1 MEANKQKEIL
11 SITGMTCAN
20 CALGIKKHLD
30 KKGVQQA
37 QVNFATNEAIFNRDK
52 NYNTKDVISLIN
64 ELGYKAKKM
73 EDEIE
78 DSGLSS
84 IEKKFFFTLI
94 FTLPLFSHMFLP
106 KESFLQNAFVQ
117 FFLCLPVFFVGV
129 WHFGKSAFSSLKTGL
144 PNMDVLIL
152 MGSSAAFFYSIYGWL
167 INYGTPEVHHYLF
180 FETTATII
188 TLVLLGNVLEQ
199 RSVKQTTTAIRELSE
214 IKTGLAK
221 REVNGEIE
229 DVPFNEINV
238 NDILIVNTGDKIPVD
253 GKVVWGSAL
262 IDESMLTGESIP
274 VTKELEETVI
284 GGTIVKSGSIK
295 MKATSVGDDT
305 LLSQI
310 IELVKNAEDNKP
322 DIQSLGDKV
331 SGIFVPIVLLIAIL
345 TFFISH
351 YVFGVLLTDAFLRS
365 IAVLV
370 ISCPC
375 AMGLATPTAVM
386 VGIGRAA
393 KKGILLKGGGTLEKL
408 ASVKSIVFDKTG
420 TLTTGEFSI
429 KQIKVVEGEEMFVKS
444 IIYNLEKHSSHP
456 IAQSLVN
463 GLQEEAQSLEFEK
476 IKEEKGIGISAIYK
490 GDKFQIGSG
499 RLLKENNNEHD
510 LYLLKNNKIIAFI
523 DIEDELKKDAKTVI
537 EKVKAL
543 GIAPILLSGDK
554 ARKCEDLNEKL
565 NFSKVYAEQ
574 LPNEKLEKI
583 KQLVNKNPTAMFGDG
598 INDAP
603 ALAQSTVGISISNA
617 TQVAI
622 QSADVILLNKNELS
636 QLPKALQVARHTLL
650 TIKQNLFWAFAY
662 NIVAIPIAAMGFL
675 NPMWGALFMAFSD
688 VIVIGN
694 SIRLKYKKIF

>member
-30 KKGVQQA
+30 KKGIQQA
-37 QVNFATNEAIFNRDK
+37 QVNFATSEAIFNRDK

-73 EDEIE
+73 EDKIE
-78 DSGLSS
+78 DSGISS

-106 KESFLQNAFVQ
+106 EESFLQNVFVQ

-129 WHFGKSAFSSLKTGL
+129 WHFGKSAYSSLKTGL

-274 VTKELEETVI
+274 VTKELEEMVI

-331 SGIFVPIVLLIAIL
+331 SGIFVPVVLLIAIL
-345 TFFISH
+345 TYFVSH
-351 YVFGVLLTDAFLRS
+351 YAFGVLVTDAFLRS

-393 KKGILLKGGGTLEKL
+393 KQGILLKGGGTLEKL
-408 ASVKSIVFDKTG
+408 ASVKNIVFDKTG
-420 TLTTGEFSI
+420 TLTTGEFAI
-429 KQIKVVEGEEMFVKS
+429 KQIKVIEGEEMFVKS
-444 IIYNLEKHSSHP
+444 VIYNLEKHSSHP

-490 GDKFQIGSG
+490 GDKYQIGSG

>member
-1 MEANKQKEIL
+1 MEVNKQKEIL
-11 SITGMTCAN
+11 AIQGMTCAN
-20 CALGIKKHLD
+20 CALGIKKHLG
-30 KKGVQQA
+30 KKGIQQV
-37 QVNFATNEAIFNRDK
+37 QVNFATSEATFNKDR

-64 ELGYKAKKM
+64 KLGYKANM
-73 EDEIE
+73 ITDEVE
-78 DSGLSS
+78 SPGLSS

-106 KESFLQNAFVQ
+106 KENFLQNEFVQ

-129 WHFGKSAFSSLKTGL
+129 WHFGKSAYSSLKTGL

-152 MGSSAAFFYSIYGWL
+152 MGSSAAFFYSIYGWVL
-167 INYGTPEVHHYLF
+167 FYGTEQSHHYLF

-188 TLVLLGNVLEQ
+188 TLVLLGNVLEH

-229 DVPFNEINV
+229 ETAFDEIKV
-238 NDILIVNTGDKIPVD
+238 NDILIVNMGDKIPVD
-253 GKVVWGSAL
+253 GKVVWGTAL

-274 VTKELEETVI
+274 VTKELDETVI

-295 MKATSVGDDT
+295 MRATSVGDDT

-463 GLQEEAQSLEFEK
+463 GLQEEAKSLEFEK

-490 GDKFQIGSG
+490 GDKYQIGSG
-499 RLLKENNNEHD
+499 RLLKENNNEYD
-510 LYLLKNNKIIAFI
+510 LYLLKNNKVIAFI

-537 EKVKAL
+537 EKVREI
-543 GIAPILLSGDK
+543 GIQPILLSGDK
-554 ARKCEDLNEKL
+554 AKKCADLSEKL
-565 NFSKVYAEQ
+565 NFLEVYSEQ

-603 ALAQSTVGISISNA
+603 ALAQATVGISISNA

>member
-1 MEANKQKEIL
+1 MEVNKQKEIL
-11 SITGMTCAN
+11 AIQGMTCAN
-20 CALGIKKHLD
+20 CALGIKKHLG
-30 KKGVQQA
+30 KKGIQQV
-37 QVNFATNEAIFNRDK
+37 QVNFATSEATFNKDR

-64 ELGYKAKKM
+64 KLGYKANM
-73 EDEIE
+73 ITDEVE
-78 DSGLSS
+78 SRGLSS

-106 KESFLQNAFVQ
+106 KENFLQNEFVQ

-129 WHFGKSAFSSLKTGL
+129 WHFGKSAYSSLKTGL

-152 MGSSAAFFYSIYGWL
+152 MGSSAAFFYSIYGWVL
-167 INYGTPEVHHYLF
+167 FYGTEQSHHYLF

-188 TLVLLGNVLEQ
+188 TLVLLGNVLEH

-229 DVPFNEINV
+229 ETAFDEIKV
-238 NDILIVNTGDKIPVD
+238 NDILIVNMGDKIPVD
-253 GKVVWGSAL
+253 GKVVWGTAL

-274 VTKELEETVI
+274 VTKELDETVI

-295 MKATSVGDDT
+295 MRATSVGDDT

-463 GLQEEAQSLEFEK
+463 GLQEEAKSLEFEK

-490 GDKFQIGSG
+490 GDKYQIGSG
-499 RLLKENNNEHD
+499 RLLKENNNEYD
-510 LYLLKNNKIIAFI
+510 LYLLKNNKVIAFI

-537 EKVKAL
+537 EKVREI
-543 GIAPILLSGDK
+543 GIQPILLSGDK
-554 ARKCEDLNEKL
+554 AKKCADLSEKL
-565 NFSKVYAEQ
+565 NFLEVYSEQ

-603 ALAQSTVGISISNA
+603 ALAQATVGISISNA

>member
-1 MEANKQKEIL
+1 
-11 SITGMTCAN
+11 
-20 CALGIKKHLD
+20 GIKKHLD
-30 KKGVQQA
+30 KNGVKNVN
-37 QVNFATNEAIFNRDK
+37 VNFATNEASFSEDNQHNSK
-52 NYNTKDVISLIN
+52 EVIKLIDS
-64 ELGYKAKKM
+64 LGYKARNQA
-73 EDEIE
+73 DEIE
-78 DSGLSS
+78 SFRISS

-94 FTLPLFSHMFLP
+94 FTLPLFSHMFLS
-106 KESFLQNAFVQ
+106 KDSILQEPLLQ
-117 FFLCLPVFFVGV
+117 FILCLPVFFVGV
-129 WHFGKSAFSSLKTGL
+129 LHFGKSALSSLKTGL

-152 MGSSAAFFYSIYGWL
+152 MGSSAAFFYSVYGWFL
-167 INYGTPEVHHYLF
+167 HFGTEQSHHYLF

-188 TLVLLGNVLEQ
+188 TLVLLGNVLEH
-199 RSVKQTTTAIRELSE
+199 RSVKQTTTAIRELAA

-221 REVNGEIE
+221 REVNGDME
-229 DVPFNEINV
+229 DVPFDEINV
-238 NDILIVNTGDKIPVD
+238 NDILIVNMGDKIPVD

-262 IDESMLTGESIP
+262 VDESMLTGESIP
-274 VTKELEETVI
+274 VEKEIEEDLI
-284 GGTIVKSGSIK
+284 GGTILKSGSIK
-295 MKATSVGDDT
+295 MRATSVGDDT

-331 SGIFVPIVLLIAIL
+331 SGIFVPVVLLISIC
-345 TFFISH
+345 TFFVSH
-351 YVFGVLLTDAFLRS
+351 YAFTISVTDSFLRA

-429 KQIKVVEGEEMFVKS
+429 KKIEVLEGEKDFVKS

-456 IAQSLVN
+456 IAVSLVN
-463 GLQEEAQSLEFEK
+463 NLKEVAIPLELLE
-476 IKEEKGIGISAIYK
+476 IKEEKGIGISAIFQNDNY
-490 GDKFQIGSG
+490 QIGSS
-499 RLLKENNNEHD
+499 RLLTEENNEHD
-510 LYLLKNNKIIAFI
+510 LYLLENNKIIAFI
-523 DIEDELKKDAKTVI
+523 DIEDELKKDAQKVM
-537 EKVKAL
+537 EKIKEI
-543 GIAPILLSGDK
+543 GISPILLSGDK
-554 ARKCEDLNEKL
+554 LKKCEEINEKL
-565 NFSKVYAEQ
+565 NFSEVFSEQ

-583 KQLVNKNPTAMFGDG
+583 KQLVNKTPTAMFGDG

-603 ALAQSTVGISISNA
+603 ALAQSTVGISIGNA

-636 QLPKALQVARHTLL
+636 QLPKALQVAKHTLL

>member
-1 MEANKQKEIL
+1 MEVNKQKEIL
-11 SITGMTCAN
+11 AIQGMTCAN
-20 CALGIKKHLD
+20 CALGIKKHLG
-30 KKGVQQA
+30 KKGVQQV
-37 QVNFATNEAIFNRDK
+37 QVNFATSEATFNKDR

-64 ELGYKAKKM
+64 KLGYKANM
-73 EDEIE
+73 ITDEVE
-78 DSGLSS
+78 SPGLSS

-106 KESFLQNAFVQ
+106 KENFLQNAFVQ

-129 WHFGKSAFSSLKTGL
+129 WHFGKSAYSSLKTGL

-152 MGSSAAFFYSIYGWL
+152 MGSSAAFFYSIYGWDL
-167 INYGTPEVHHYLF
+167 FYGTEQSHHYLF

-188 TLVLLGNVLEQ
+188 TLVLLGNVLEH

-229 DVPFNEINV
+229 ETAFDEIKV
-238 NDILIVNTGDKIPVD
+238 NDILIVNMGDKIPVD
-253 GKVVWGSAL
+253 GKVVWGTAL

-274 VTKELEETVI
+274 VTKELDETVI

-295 MKATSVGDDT
+295 MRATSVGDDT

-463 GLQEEAQSLEFEK
+463 GLQEEAKSLEFEK

-490 GDKFQIGSG
+490 GDKYQIGSG
-499 RLLKENNNEHD
+499 RLLKENNNEYD
-510 LYLLKNNKIIAFI
+510 LYLLKNNKVIAFI

-537 EKVKAL
+537 EKVREI
-543 GIAPILLSGDK
+543 GIQPILLSGDK
-554 ARKCEDLNEKL
+554 AKKCADLSEKL
-565 NFSKVYAEQ
+565 NFLEVYSEQ

-603 ALAQSTVGISISNA
+603 ALAQATVGISISNA

>member
-30 KKGVQQA
+30 KKGIQQA
-37 QVNFATNEAIFNRDK
+37 QVNFATSEAIFNRDK

-73 EDEIE
+73 EDKIE
-78 DSGLSS
+78 DSGISS

-106 KESFLQNAFVQ
+106 EESFLQNVFVQ

-129 WHFGKSAFSSLKTGL
+129 WHFGKSAYSSLKTGL

-274 VTKELEETVI
+274 VTKELEEMVI

-331 SGIFVPIVLLIAIL
+331 SGIFVPVVLLIAIL
-345 TFFISH
+345 TYFVSH
-351 YVFGVLLTDAFLRS
+351 YAFGVLVTDAFLRS

-393 KKGILLKGGGTLEKL
+393 KQGILLKGGGTLEKL
-408 ASVKSIVFDKTG
+408 ASVKNIVFDKTG
-420 TLTTGEFSI
+420 TLTTGEFAI
-429 KQIKVVEGEEMFVKS
+429 KQIKVIEGEEMFVKS
-444 IIYNLEKHSSHP
+444 VIYNLEKHSSHP
-456 IAQSLVN
+456 IAQSLVS
-463 GLQEEAQSLEFEK
+463 GLKTEAQNLEFEK

-490 GDKFQIGSG
+490 GDKYQIGSG

>member
-1 MEANKQKEIL
+1 MEVNKQKEIL
-11 SITGMTCAN
+11 AIQGMTCAN
-20 CALGIKKHLD
+20 CALGIKKHLG
-30 KKGVQQA
+30 KKGIQQV
-37 QVNFATNEAIFNRDK
+37 QVNFATSEATFNKDR

-64 ELGYKAKKM
+64 KLGYKANM
-73 EDEIE
+73 ITDEVE
-78 DSGLSS
+78 SPGLSS

-106 KESFLQNAFVQ
+106 KENFLQNAFVQ

-129 WHFGKSAFSSLKTGL
+129 WHFGKSAYSSLKTGL

-152 MGSSAAFFYSIYGWL
+152 MGSSAAFFYSIYGWVL
-167 INYGTPEVHHYLF
+167 FYGTEQSHHYLF

-188 TLVLLGNVLEQ
+188 TLVLLGNVLEH

-229 DVPFNEINV
+229 ETAFDEIKV
-238 NDILIVNTGDKIPVD
+238 NDILIVNMGDKIPVD
-253 GKVVWGSAL
+253 GKVVWGTAL

-274 VTKELEETVI
+274 VTKEMDETVI

-295 MKATSVGDDT
+295 MRATSVGDDT

-463 GLQEEAQSLEFEK
+463 GLQEEAKSLEFEK

-490 GDKFQIGSG
+490 GDKYQIGSG
-499 RLLKENNNEHD
+499 RLLKENNNEYD
-510 LYLLKNNKIIAFI
+510 LYLLKNNKVIGFI

-537 EKVKAL
+537 EKVREI
-543 GIAPILLSGDK
+543 GIQPILLSGDK
-554 ARKCEDLNEKL
+554 AKKCADLSEKL
-565 NFSKVYAEQ
+565 NFLEVYSEQ

-603 ALAQSTVGISISNA
+603 ALAQATVGISISNA

>member
-1 MEANKQKEIL
+1 MEVNKQKEIL
-11 SITGMTCAN
+11 AIQGMTCAN

-30 KKGVQQA
+30 KKGIQQV
-37 QVNFATNEAIFNRDK
+37 QVNFATSEATFNKDR

-64 ELGYKAKKM
+64 KLGYKANM
-73 EDEIE
+73 ITDEVE
-78 DSGLSS
+78 SPGLSS

-106 KESFLQNAFVQ
+106 KENFLQNAFVQ

-129 WHFGKSAFSSLKTGL
+129 WHFGKSAYSSLKTGL

-152 MGSSAAFFYSIYGWL
+152 MGSSAAFFYSIYGWVL
-167 INYGTPEVHHYLF
+167 FYGTEQSHHYLF

-188 TLVLLGNVLEQ
+188 TLVLLGNVLEH

-229 DVPFNEINV
+229 ETAFDEIKV
-238 NDILIVNTGDKIPVD
+238 NDILIVNMGDKIPVD
-253 GKVVWGSAL
+253 GKVVWGTAL

-274 VTKELEETVI
+274 VTKELDEAVI

-295 MKATSVGDDT
+295 MRATSVGDDT

-331 SGIFVPIVLLIAIL
+331 SGIFVPVVLLIAIL
-345 TFFISH
+345 TYFVSH
-351 YVFGVLLTDAFLRS
+351 YAFGVLVTDAFLRS

-393 KKGILLKGGGTLEKL
+393 KQGILLKGGGTLEKL
-408 ASVKSIVFDKTG
+408 ASVKNIVFDKTG
-420 TLTTGEFSI
+420 TLTTGEFAI
-429 KQIKVVEGEEMFVKS
+429 KQIKVIEGEEMFVKS
-444 IIYNLEKHSSHP
+444 VIYNLEKHSSHP

-463 GLQEEAQSLEFEK
+463 GLQEETQSLEFEK

-554 ARKCEDLNEKL
+554 ARKCEDLNKKL

-622 QSADVILLNKNELS
+622 QSADVILLNKNELT

>member
-1 MEANKQKEIL
+1 MEVNKQKEIL
-11 SITGMTCAN
+11 AITGMTCAN

-30 KKGVQQA
+30 KKGVKDVS
-37 QVNFATNEAIFNRDK
+37 VNFATNQATFTNDEQYKPKA
-52 NYNTKDVISLIN
+52 VINLIN
-64 ELGYKAKKM
+64 ELGYKAKMKT
-73 EDEIE
+73 DEFE
-78 DSGLSS
+78 DSGISS

-129 WHFGKSAFSSLKTGL
+129 WHFGKSAYSSLKTGL

-152 MGSSAAFFYSIYGWL
+152 MGSSAAFFYSIYGWVL
-167 INYGTPEVHHYLF
+167 FYGTEQSHHYLF

-188 TLVLLGNVLEQ
+188 TLVLLGNVLEH

-229 DVPFNEINV
+229 ETAFDEIKV
-238 NDILIVNTGDKIPVD
+238 NDILIVNMGDKIPVD
-253 GKVVWGSAL
+253 GKVVWGTAL

-274 VTKELEETVI
+274 VTKELDETVI

-295 MKATSVGDDT
+295 MRATSVGDDT

-463 GLQEEAQSLEFEK
+463 GLQEEAKSLEFEK

-490 GDKFQIGSG
+490 GDKYQIGSG
-499 RLLKENNNEHD
+499 RLLKENNNEYD
-510 LYLLKNNKIIAFI
+510 LYLLKNNKVIAFI

-537 EKVKAL
+537 EKVREI
-543 GIAPILLSGDK
+543 GIQPILLSGDK
-554 ARKCEDLNEKL
+554 AKKCADLSEKL
-565 NFSKVYAEQ
+565 NFLEVYSEQ

-603 ALAQSTVGISISNA
+603 ALAQATVGISISNA

>member
-1 MEANKQKEIL
+1 MEVNKQKEIL
-11 SITGMTCAN
+11 AIQGMTCAN

-30 KKGVQQA
+30 KKGIQQV
-37 QVNFATNEAIFNRDK
+37 QVNFATSEATFNKDR

-64 ELGYKAKKM
+64 KLGYKANM
-73 EDEIE
+73 ITDEGE
-78 DSGLSS
+78 SPGLSS

-106 KESFLQNAFVQ
+106 KENFLQNAFVQ

-129 WHFGKSAFSSLKTGL
+129 WHFGKSAYSSLKTGL

-152 MGSSAAFFYSIYGWL
+152 MGSSAAFFYSIYGWVL
-167 INYGTPEVHHYLF
+167 FYGTEQSHHYLF

-188 TLVLLGNVLEQ
+188 TLVLLGNVLEH

-229 DVPFNEINV
+229 ETAFDEIKV
-238 NDILIVNTGDKIPVD
+238 NDILIVNMGDKIPVD
-253 GKVVWGSAL
+253 GKVVWGTAL

-274 VTKELEETVI
+274 VTKEMEETVI

-295 MKATSVGDDT
+295 MQATSVGDDT

-463 GLQEEAQSLEFEK
+463 GLQEETKSLEFEK
-476 IKEEKGIGISAIYK
+476 IKTQAAERYESTQTKLGNIWDDLTSPVKFLKRKAKEAAILTVAHFLRMKREKQVENQRIEGMEKSLDGVGGFMEQGETESPESTALAVVDDIESELPEETRNYYDGMLGFMSRLTDSTEESTSEQIAQNKRDSRISASEEAAA
-490 GDKFQIGSG
+490 G
-499 RLLKENNNEHD
+499 
-510 LYLLKNNKIIAFI
+510 
-523 DIEDELKKDAKTVI
+523 
-537 EKVKAL
+537 AL
-543 GIAPILLSGDK
+543 GDPTDTPLLGGPDVK
-554 ARKCEDLNEKL
+554 KK
-565 NFSKVYAEQ
+565 KKK
-574 LPNEKLEKI
+574 P
-583 KQLVNKNPTAMFGDG
+583 G
-598 INDAP
+598 I
-603 ALAQSTVGISISNA
+603 
-617 TQVAI
+617 
-622 QSADVILLNKNELS
+622 
-636 QLPKALQVARHTLL
+636 
-650 TIKQNLFWAFAY
+650 
-662 NIVAIPIAAMGFL
+662 
-675 NPMWGALFMAFSD
+675 
-688 VIVIGN
+688 
-694 SIRLKYKKIF
+694 

>member
-1 MEANKQKEIL
+1 MEVNKQKEIL
-11 SITGMTCAN
+11 AIQGMTCAN
-20 CALGIKKHLD
+20 CALGIKKHLG
-30 KKGVQQA
+30 KKGVQQV
-37 QVNFATNEAIFNRDK
+37 QVNFATSEATFNKDR

-64 ELGYKAKKM
+64 KLGYKANM
-73 EDEIE
+73 ITDEVE
-78 DSGLSS
+78 SPGLSS

-106 KESFLQNAFVQ
+106 KENFLQNAFVQ

-129 WHFGKSAFSSLKTGL
+129 WHFGKSAYSSLKTGL

-167 INYGTPEVHHYLF
+167 SNYGTPEVHLYLF

-188 TLVLLGNVLEQ
+188 TLVLLGNVLEH
-199 RSVKQTTTAIRELSE
+199 RSVKQTTTAIRELSA
-214 IKTGLAK
+214 IKTGVAK
-221 REVNGEIE
+221 KEVNGEVQE
-229 DVPFNEINV
+229 AAFDEIKV
-238 NDILIVNTGDKIPVD
+238 NDILIVNMGDKIPVD
-253 GKVVWGSAL
+253 GKVIWGTAI

-274 VTKELEETVI
+274 VTKEMDETVI

-295 MKATSVGDDT
+295 MRATSVGDDT

-463 GLQEEAQSLEFEK
+463 GLQEEAKSLEFEK

-490 GDKFQIGSG
+490 GDKYQIGSG
-499 RLLKENNNEHD
+499 RLLKENNNEYD
-510 LYLLKNNKIIAFI
+510 LYLLKNNKVIGFI

-537 EKVKAL
+537 EKVREI
-543 GIAPILLSGDK
+543 GIQPILLSGDK
-554 ARKCEDLNEKL
+554 AKKCADLSEKL
-565 NFSKVYAEQ
+565 NFLEVYSEQ

-603 ALAQSTVGISISNA
+603 ALAQATVGISISNA

>member
-1 MEANKQKEIL
+1 MEVNKQKEIL
-11 SITGMTCAN
+11 AIQGMTCAN

-30 KKGVQQA
+30 KKGIQQV
-37 QVNFATNEAIFNRDK
+37 QVNFATSEATFNKDR

-64 ELGYKAKKM
+64 KLGYKANM
-73 EDEIE
+73 ITDEVE
-78 DSGLSS
+78 SPGLSS

-106 KESFLQNAFVQ
+106 KENFLQNAFVQ

-129 WHFGKSAFSSLKTGL
+129 WHFGKSAYSSLKTGL

-152 MGSSAAFFYSIYGWL
+152 MGSSAAFFYSIYGWVL
-167 INYGTPEVHHYLF
+167 FYGTEQSHHYLF

-188 TLVLLGNVLEQ
+188 TLVLLGNVLEH

-229 DVPFNEINV
+229 ETAFDEIKV
-238 NDILIVNTGDKIPVD
+238 NDILIVNMGDKIPVD
-253 GKVVWGSAL
+253 GKVVWGTAL

-274 VTKELEETVI
+274 VTKELDETVI

-295 MKATSVGDDT
+295 MRATSVGDDT

-463 GLQEEAQSLEFEK
+463 GLQEEAKSLEFEK

-490 GDKFQIGSG
+490 GDKYQIGSG
-499 RLLKENNNEHD
+499 RLLKENNNEYD
-510 LYLLKNNKIIAFI
+510 LYLLKNNKVIAFI

-537 EKVKAL
+537 EKVREI
-543 GIAPILLSGDK
+543 GIQPILLSGDK
-554 ARKCEDLNEKL
+554 AKKCADLSEKL
-565 NFSKVYAEQ
+565 NFLEVYSEQ

-603 ALAQSTVGISISNA
+603 ALAQATVGISISNA

>member
-1 MEANKQKEIL
+1 MEVNKQKEIL
-11 SITGMTCAN
+11 AIQGMTCAN
-20 CALGIKKHLD
+20 CALGIKKHLG
-30 KKGVQQA
+30 KKGVQQV
-37 QVNFATNEAIFNRDK
+37 QVNFATSEATFNKDR

-64 ELGYKAKKM
+64 KLGYKANM
-73 EDEIE
+73 ITDEVE
-78 DSGLSS
+78 SPGLSS

-106 KESFLQNAFVQ
+106 KENFLQNAFVQ

-129 WHFGKSAFSSLKTGL
+129 WHFGKSAYSSLKTGL

-152 MGSSAAFFYSIYGWL
+152 MGSSAAFFYSIYGWVL
-167 INYGTPEVHHYLF
+167 FYGTEQSHHYLF

-188 TLVLLGNVLEQ
+188 TLVLLGNVLEH

-229 DVPFNEINV
+229 ETAFDEIKV
-238 NDILIVNTGDKIPVD
+238 NDILIINMGDKIPVD
-253 GKVVWGSAL
+253 GKVVWGTAL

-274 VTKELEETVI
+274 VTKEMDETVI

-295 MKATSVGDDT
+295 MRATSVGDDT

-463 GLQEEAQSLEFEK
+463 GLQEEAKSLEFEK

-490 GDKFQIGSG
+490 GDKYQIGSG
-499 RLLKENNNEHD
+499 RLLKENNNEYD
-510 LYLLKNNKIIAFI
+510 LYLLKNNKVIGFI

-537 EKVKAL
+537 EKVREI
-543 GIAPILLSGDK
+543 GIQPILLSGDK
-554 ARKCEDLNEKL
+554 AKKCADLSEKL
-565 NFSKVYAEQ
+565 NFLEVYSEQ
-574 LPNEKLEKI
+574 LPIEKLEKI

-603 ALAQSTVGISISNA
+603 ALAQATVGISISNA

>member
-1 MEANKQKEIL
+1 MEVNKQKEIL
-11 SITGMTCAN
+11 AIQGMTCAN

-30 KKGVQQA
+30 KKGIQQV
-37 QVNFATNEAIFNRDK
+37 QVNFATSEATFNKER

-78 DSGLSS
+78 DSGISS

-106 KESFLQNAFVQ
+106 EESFLQNVFVQ

-129 WHFGKSAFSSLKTGL
+129 WHFGKSAYSSLKTGL

-274 VTKELEETVI
+274 VTKELEEMVI

-331 SGIFVPIVLLIAIL
+331 SGIFVPVVLLIAIL
-345 TFFISH
+345 TYFVSH
-351 YVFGVLLTDAFLRS
+351 YAFGVLVTDAFLRS

-393 KKGILLKGGGTLEKL
+393 KQGILLKGGGTLEKL
-408 ASVKSIVFDKTG
+408 ASVKNIVFDKTG
-420 TLTTGEFSI
+420 TLTTGEFII
-429 KQIKVVEGEEMFVKS
+429 KQIKVIEGEEMFVKS
-444 IIYNLEKHSSHP
+444 VIYNLEKHSSHP
-456 IAQSLVN
+456 IAQSLVS
-463 GLQEEAQSLEFEK
+463 GLKTEAQNLEFEK

-490 GDKFQIGSG
+490 GDKYQIGSG

>member
-1 MEANKQKEIL
+1 MEVNKQKEIL
-11 SITGMTCAN
+11 AIQGMTCAN
-20 CALGIKKHLD
+20 CALGIKKHLG
-30 KKGVQQA
+30 KKGIQQV
-37 QVNFATNEAIFNRDK
+37 QVNFATSEATFNKDR

-64 ELGYKAKKM
+64 KLGYKANM
-73 EDEIE
+73 ITDEVE
-78 DSGLSS
+78 SPGLSS

-106 KESFLQNAFVQ
+106 KENFLQNAFVQ

-129 WHFGKSAFSSLKTGL
+129 WHFGKSAYSSLKTGL

-152 MGSSAAFFYSIYGWL
+152 MGSSAAFFYSIYGWVL
-167 INYGTPEVHHYLF
+167 FYGTEQSHHYLF

-188 TLVLLGNVLEQ
+188 TLVLLGNVLEH

-229 DVPFNEINV
+229 ATAFDEIKV
-238 NDILIVNTGDKIPVD
+238 NDILIVNMGDKIPVD
-253 GKVVWGSAL
+253 GKVVWGTAL

-274 VTKELEETVI
+274 VTKELDETVI

-295 MKATSVGDDT
+295 MRATSVGDDT

-463 GLQEEAQSLEFEK
+463 GLQEEAKSLEFEK
-476 IKEEKGIGISAIYK
+476 INEEKGIGISAIYK
-490 GDKFQIGSG
+490 GDKYQIGSG
-499 RLLKENNNEHD
+499 RLLKENNNEYD
-510 LYLLKNNKIIAFI
+510 LYLLKNNKVIAFI

-537 EKVKAL
+537 EKVREI
-543 GIAPILLSGDK
+543 GIQPILLSGDK
-554 ARKCEDLNEKL
+554 AKKCADLSEKL
-565 NFSKVYAEQ
+565 NFLEVYSEQ

-603 ALAQSTVGISISNA
+603 ALAQATVGISISNA

>member
-1 MEANKQKEIL
+1 MEVNKQKEIL
-11 SITGMTCAN
+11 AIQGMTCAN
-20 CALGIKKHLD
+20 CALGIKKHLG
-30 KKGVQQA
+30 KKGVQQV
-37 QVNFATNEAIFNRDK
+37 QVNFATSEAAFNKDR

-64 ELGYKAKKM
+64 KLGYKANM
-73 EDEIE
+73 ITDEVE
-78 DSGLSS
+78 SPGLSS

-106 KESFLQNAFVQ
+106 KENFLQNAFVQ

-129 WHFGKSAFSSLKTGL
+129 WHFGKSAYSSLKTGL

-152 MGSSAAFFYSIYGWL
+152 MGSSAAFFYSIYGWVL
-167 INYGTPEVHHYLF
+167 FYGTEQSHHYLF

-188 TLVLLGNVLEQ
+188 TLVLLGNVLEH

-229 DVPFNEINV
+229 ETAFDEIKV
-238 NDILIVNTGDKIPVD
+238 NDILIINMGDKIPVD
-253 GKVVWGSAL
+253 GKVVWGTAL

-274 VTKELEETVI
+274 VTKEMDETVI

-295 MKATSVGDDT
+295 MRATSVGDDT

-463 GLQEEAQSLEFEK
+463 GLQEEAKSLEFEK

-490 GDKFQIGSG
+490 GDKYQIGSG
-499 RLLKENNNEHD
+499 RLLKENNNEYD
-510 LYLLKNNKIIAFI
+510 LYLLKNNKVIGFI

-537 EKVKAL
+537 EKVREI
-543 GIAPILLSGDK
+543 GIQPILLSGDK
-554 ARKCEDLNEKL
+554 AKKCADLSEKL
-565 NFSKVYAEQ
+565 NFLEVYSEQ

-603 ALAQSTVGISISNA
+603 ALAQATVGISISNA